1 MQGTLVKSFSL
12 GKEVT
17 VEQGGLPPEEDDAGT
32 AQPQK

>member
-17 VEQGGLPPEEDDAGT
+17 VEQGGLPPEDDDGA
-32 AQPQK
+32 PEQK

>member
-17 VEQGGLPPEEDDAGT
+17 VEQGGLPPEDDDTDSG
-32 AQPQK
+32 QK